1 MTDFNGGT
9 MYLAVTMNRMQAR
22 WSSIGFFPLAQ
33 PARQSAPAQ
42 AAPSPTE
49 PGPDPAGAALSREL
63 ARLMRE
69 NHRLL
74 DENAALR
81 ASAEIWIR
89 MYEAQVE
96 RANNAAGTCVARDQ
110 SNTDTRCDGHG
121 E

>member
-1 MTDFNGGT
+1 MTEFNGGT
-9 MYLAVTMNRMQAR
+9 MYLAAAMNRMQAR
-22 WSSIGFFPLAQ
+22 WSAIGFSSLAE
-33 PARQSAPAQ
+33 PARRSAPAQ
-42 AAPSPTE
+42 AAPPATE
-49 PGPDPAGAALSREL
+49 AEPDPSGAALSREL

-74 DENAALR
+74 DENASLR

-110 SNTDTRCDGHG
+110 SNTDTRGDRDG